1 MKPNTILLLLFA
13 AIVVLFSCVGGCAG
27 HHLGK
32 RGCGEVVSV
41 VHDTIYRDTTLK
53 QIAVT
58 PPKVT
63 NKKQNKAKAEVIIRI
78 DTLPC
83 DTIRIIAKEIFAQLP
98 DTCTYSDTLRE
109 ANNYKII
116 YTATVLG
123 TLLDFKMEHANLK
136 PEIREIITKVKNPLP
151 SVYIGAIVGVN
162 NTATNFVAAPSVAVS
177 YKSFNGFYGYD
188 IRGQSH
194 MVGAYWR
201 VFGK

>member
-1 MKPNTILLLLFA
+1 MKPNQILLLVFA

-27 HHLGK
+27 YHYGK
-32 RGCGEVVSV
+32 RNCGEVVSV

-58 PPKVT
+58 HPKVIS
-63 NKKQNKAKAEVIIRI
+63 KKPNKAKVEAISRI
-78 DTLPC
+78 DTIPC
-83 DTIRIIAKEIFAQLP
+83 DTIRIIAKEIVTQLP

-116 YTATVLG
+116 YTTTVLG
-123 TLLDFKMEHANLK
+123 TLLDFKLQHANLK
-136 PEIREIITKVKNPLP
+136 PEIREIITKVKKPLP

-162 NTATNFVAAPSVAVS
+162 NTATDFVAAPSVAVS

-188 IRGQSH
+188 IRGQAH

>member
-1 MKPNTILLLLFA
+1 MKPNQILLIVFA
-13 AIVVLFSCVGGCAG
+13 AIVVLFSCLGGCAG
-27 HHLGK
+27 YHYGK
-32 RGCGEVVSV
+32 RTCGEVVSF

-53 QIAVT
+53 QLPTA
-58 PPKVT
+58 PKVT
-63 NKKQNKAKAEVIIRI
+63 ATKQNKSKPSIIARI

-83 DTIRIIAKEIFAQLP
+83 DTVRIIARELTAQLP

-136 PEIREIITKVKNPLP
+136 PEITTTITKAKKPLP
-151 SVYIGAIVGVN
+151 SVYVGAIVGVN
-162 NTATNFVAAPSVAVS
+162 NAANNFVAAPSVAVS

-188 IRGQSH
+188 IRGQAH

>member
-1 MKPNTILLLLFA
+1 MKPNQILLLVFA
-13 AIVVLFSCVGGCAG
+13 AIVVLFSFVGGCAG
-27 HHLGK
+27 YHYGK
-32 RGCGEVVSV
+32 RNCGEVVSV

-53 QIAVT
+53 QIPTA
-58 PPKVT
+58 PKVIST
-63 NKKQNKAKAEVIIRI
+63 KPNKSKPSIIARI
-78 DTLPC
+78 DTMPC
-83 DTIRIIAKEIFAQLP
+83 DTVRIIAKEIVEQLP
-98 DTCTYSDTLRE
+98 DTTTYSDTLRE
-109 ANNYKII
+109 DMNYNIV
-116 YTATVLG
+116 YSATVLG
-123 TLLDFKMEHANLK
+123 KLIDFNLQHANLK
-136 PEIREIITKVKNPLP
+136 PEIRTVITKVKKPLP

>member
-1 MKPNTILLLLFA
+1 MKPNQILLIIFA
-13 AIVVLFSCVGGCAG
+13 AIAVLFSCLGGCAG
-27 HHLGK
+27 YHYAK
-32 RGCGEVVSV
+32 RNCGEVVSI
-41 VHDTIYRDTTLK
+41 VHDTIYRDTTLNV
-53 QIAVT
+53 IPTA
-58 PPKVT
+58 PKVIAT
-63 NKKQNKAKAEVIIRI
+63 KPNKSKPQIIARI
-78 DTLPC
+78 DTIPC
-83 DTIRIIAKEIFAQLP
+83 DSVRIITHEMIQLWP

-116 YTATVLG
+116 YTATVVGKLI
-123 TLLDFKMEHANLK
+123 DFRLQHANLK
-136 PEIREIITKVKNPLP
+136 PEIRTTITKVKKPLP

-188 IRGQSH
+188 IRGQNH

>member
-1 MKPNTILLLLFA
+1 MKPNQILLIVFA

-27 HHLGK
+27 YHYGK
-32 RGCGEVVSV
+32 RNCGEVVSV

-53 QIAVT
+53 VIPTA
-58 PPKVT
+58 PKVIAT
-63 NKKQNKAKAEVIIRI
+63 KPNKSKPQIIAQI

-83 DTIRIIAKEIFAQLP
+83 DTIRIIAKEIVEQLP
-98 DTCTYSDTLRE
+98 DTTTYSDTLRE
-109 ANNYKII
+109 EMNYNIV
-116 YTATVLG
+116 YSATVVGKLI
-123 TLLDFKMEHANLK
+123 DFKLQHANLK
-136 PEIREIITKVKNPLP
+136 PEIRTVITKVKKPLP
-151 SVYIGAIVGVN
+151 SIYLGAIVGVN
-162 NTATNFVAAPSVAVS
+162 NAATNFVAAPSVAVS

>member
-1 MKPNTILLLLFA
+1 MKPNQILLIVFA
-13 AIVVLFSCVGGCAG
+13 VIVVLFSCLGGCAG
-27 HHLGK
+27 YHYGK
-32 RGCGEVVSV
+32 RNCGEVVSI

-53 QIAVT
+53 QIPTA
-58 PPKVT
+58 PKVIAT
-63 NKKQNKAKAEVIIRI
+63 KPNKSKPQIIARI
-78 DTLPC
+78 DTLSC
-83 DTIRIIAKEIFAQLP
+83 DSVRIITHEMIQLLP

-109 ANNYKII
+109 ANNYNIV
-116 YTATVLG
+116 YRATVVGKLIE
-123 TLLDFKMEHANLK
+123 FKLQHANLK
-136 PEIREIITKVKNPLP
+136 PEIRTTISKVKKPLP

>member
-1 MKPNTILLLLFA
+1 MNPNQILLLLFA

-27 HHLGK
+27 YHLGK
-32 RGCGEVVSV
+32 RNCGEVVSV

-53 QIAVT
+53 QIAAT

-63 NKKQNKAKAEVIIRI
+63 SKNPNKAKAEVISRI

-83 DTIRIIAKEIFAQLP
+83 DTIRIIAREIVAQLP

-123 TLLDFKMEHANLK
+123 TLLDFNLQHANLK
-136 PEIREIITKVKNPLP
+136 PEIREIITKVKQPLP

-188 IRGQSH
+188 IRGQAH